1 DFSNITGRKG
11 SISSGVGSGQA
22 LGYNSYNDNE
32 ERASRNIHNNNV
44 NNSIKKPHSRDSSS
58 RLSIKRNRRDKSSS
72 DSLSLHMST
81 PEMARASFG
90 LGNNSLSSV
99 SSISTSNRRSDGS
112 DDGDTNNLPSSSS
125 SKQVS
130 NTITIPD
137 NDDDTKDLQIQ
148 DAESTML
155 EFHTSTS
162 TFLEFH
168 TSTSTFLEFHTSTS
182 SFNDNND
189 MKDTDNSNV
198 NLVRTETFGMI
209 DWLKRIITEK
219 RESYEFNDII
229 KELIDLI
236 PKSSS
241 PKKFSFGNYRSPSK
255 FPLRDIDPKSVGRW
269 DEEGWEKCIKD
280 YEYEIIN
287 RCSTDVLVSRKMYQ
301 GAHVARRSQYDIL
314 FRNWSLKIVGVCS
327 NTYNVI
333 FG

>member
-1 DFSNITGRKG
+1 MQTILKYIINSGKGKSGFSRDFSNITGRKG

-148 DAESTML
+148 DAEST
-155 EFHTSTS
+155 
-162 TFLEFH
+162 
-168 TSTSTFLEFHTSTS
+168 
-182 SFNDNND
+182 
-189 MKDTDNSNV
+189 
-198 NLVRTETFGMI
+198 I
-209 DWLKRIITEK
+209 IITEK

>member
-1 DFSNITGRKG
+1 MTELFLSCVERLFKT
-11 SISSGVGSGQA
+11 SSGSDIFKTSVG
-22 LGYNSYNDNE
+22 N
-32 ERASRNIHNNNV
+32 H
-44 NNSIKKPHSRDSSS
+44 
-58 RLSIKRNRRDKSSS
+58 
-72 DSLSLHMST
+72 
-81 PEMARASFG
+81 
-90 LGNNSLSSV
+90 
-99 SSISTSNRRSDGS
+99 
-112 DDGDTNNLPSSSS
+112 GDTLVLTFRLVPNEIKYS
-125 SKQVS
+125 QE
-130 NTITIPD
+130 
-137 NDDDTKDLQIQ
+137 DDTIRL
-148 DAESTML
+148 
-155 EFHTSTS
+155 
-162 TFLEFH
+162 
-168 TSTSTFLEFHTSTS
+168 
-182 SFNDNND
+182 
-189 MKDTDNSNV
+189 
-198 NLVRTETFGMI
+198 I

-269 DEEGWEKCIKD
+269 KIDRVTLLEGWEKCIKD

>member
-1 DFSNITGRKG
+1 M
-11 SISSGVGSGQA
+11 SIIVYKDIIFLTKPFGVKS
-22 LGYNSYNDNE
+22 LLNCLPTDL
-32 ERASRNIHNNNV
+32 
-44 NNSIKKPHSRDSSS
+44 SS
-58 RLSIKRNRRDKSSS
+58 RLKEVFSDLVSGEKYHYSIIDQCGE
-72 DSLSLHMST
+72 LLT
-81 PEMARASFG
+81 SFPTKKYKN
-90 LGNNSLSSV
+90 LYEFSE
-99 SSISTSNRRSDGS
+99 
-112 DDGDTNNLPSSSS
+112 TN
-125 SKQVS
+125 
-130 NTITIPD
+130 
-137 NDDDTKDLQIQ
+137 DL
-148 DAESTML
+148 
-155 EFHTSTS
+155 
-162 TFLEFH
+162 
-168 TSTSTFLEFHTSTS
+168 
-182 SFNDNND
+182 
-189 MKDTDNSNV
+189 
-198 NLVRTETFGMI
+198 I

-269 DEEGWEKCIKD
+269 KIDRVTLLEGWEKCIKD